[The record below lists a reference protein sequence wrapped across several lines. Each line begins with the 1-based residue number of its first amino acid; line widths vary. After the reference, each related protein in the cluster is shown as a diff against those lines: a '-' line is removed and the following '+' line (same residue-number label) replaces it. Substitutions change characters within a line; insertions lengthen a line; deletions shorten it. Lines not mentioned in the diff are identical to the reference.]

1 MTPVIALSDQMQT
14 YSVFKCTKS
23 SLFAG
28 SIMLLLLLFPLVGK
42 ANHVCVNSAFSANT
56 HTFVNDT
63 LEPPEIPSASSVED
77 TIPARPRTE
86 RRSRGDTTTVL
97 LPDTLPLLPVVRAED
112 TITDDPVEP
121 EEYYPETKDHSPLK
135 ATMLSATLPGLGQAY
150 NGKYWKIPFLYA
162 GIGGV
167 VYAIDFNNKQY
178 QHFRK
183 NWVARVDGNPNT
195 QDEYPNVA
203 TDRLQREMNRWR
215 RNVEISYIAGAAL
228 YILNILDATVDAH
241 LLDFDVGEDL
251 TLNVMPVVMP
261 QNSTFGS
268 RMNPASPGIRLS
280 FRF

>member
-1 MTPVIALSDQMQT
+1 M
-14 YSVFKCTKS
+14 
-23 SLFAG
+23 
-28 SIMLLLLLFPLVGK
+28 
-42 ANHVCVNSAFSANT
+42 NT
-56 HTFVNDT
+56 ETFDSDT
-63 LEPPEIPSASSVED
+63 LELPETSSSSSLTD
-77 TIPARPRTE
+77 TIPSRLRNE

-97 LPDTLPLLPVVRAED
+97 PPDTPPLQPVVTTED
-112 TITDDPVEP
+112 ATTVEP
-121 EEYYPETKDHSPLK
+121 EDQQEDYPQIKVHSPLK

-162 GIGGV
+162 FIGGT
-167 VYAIDFNNKQY
+167 VYAVDFNNKQY
-178 QHFRK
+178 QHFRR
-183 NWVARVDGNPNT
+183 NWVARIDGNPNT

-215 RNVEISYIAGAAL
+215 RNVEVSYIVGAAI

-261 QNSTFGS
+261 QNSTFGN
-268 RMNPASPGIRLS
+268 RMNPVSPGIRLS

>member
-1 MTPVIALSDQMQT
+1 MIPVMAIPAQRQIFSFLK
-14 YSVFKCTKS
+14 FTKS
-23 SLFAG
+23 ALLAG
-28 SIMLLLLLFPLVGK
+28 TIMLLLMLFPITGK
-42 ANHVCVNSAFSANT
+42 ANHLCDFPVSAIKAE
-56 HTFVNDT
+56 TFDIDT
-63 LEPPEIPSASSVED
+63 LELPETPASFEETD
-77 TIPARPRTE
+77 TIPPRGRNE
-86 RRSRGDTTTVL
+86 RRTRGDTTTVI
-97 LPDTLPLLPVVRAED
+97 LPDTLLLPRVVPEED
-112 TITDDPVEP
+112 VTIEEP
-121 EEYYPETKDHSPLK
+121 EDQEEYFPEIKEHSPLR

-167 VYAIDFNNKQY
+167 IYAVDFNNRQY

-195 QDEYPNVA
+195 QDEYPNQA

-215 RNVEISYIAGAAL
+215 RNVEISYIMGAAL

-251 TLNVMPVVMP
+251 TLNVMPVVIP
-261 QNSTFGS
+261 QNSTFGN